1 MEGVW
6 GGGPGPLERPTG
18 ADLWRLATANEQMT
32 SDCNN
37 MELTKWTRPDGS
49 NTSWLPRAPR
59 CSYSFSSAPAR
70 GAATTGGKRATAG
83 AVGCSSSSSEVDA
96 EGVAGREQGEQ
107 RVWTGAKR
115 ASRPGR
121 RASTPAQRGAEAAA
135 KPKRGGGSSLRLDK
149 SHGRQQQQQ
158 RQQLQR
164 HSAGGSSRRWGKSS
178 ARDSGRQR
186 QQRLQQQCPCAGG
199 SNHRRGKGHGRR
211 SGDQQQQQ
219 HQQPCSNVGCTS
231 SKQDKSLG

>member
-1 MEGVW
+1 MDAATELGERHQAAVGGGLGTTQSLVVGIEGVW

-18 ADLWRLATANEQMT
+18 AAHWRLATANEQMT

-70 GAATTGGKRATAG
+70 GAATTGGNRATAG

-96 EGVAGREQGEQ
+96 EGGSGREQGEQ
-107 RVWTGAKR
+107 RVWTGGRR

-121 RASTPAQRGAEAAA
+121 RASTPAPTTRST
-135 KPKRGGGSSLRLDK
+135 PNVGGT
-149 SHGRQQQQQ
+149 
-158 RQQLQR
+158 
-164 HSAGGSSRRWGKSS
+164 
-178 ARDSGRQR
+178 
-186 QQRLQQQCPCAGG
+186 
-199 SNHRRGKGHGRR
+199 NHTRGKGHGRR
-211 SGDQQQQQ
+211 SGVQQQQQ
-219 HQQPCSNVGCTS
+219 QQGRGRGTGGGPRS
-231 SKQDKSLG
+231 